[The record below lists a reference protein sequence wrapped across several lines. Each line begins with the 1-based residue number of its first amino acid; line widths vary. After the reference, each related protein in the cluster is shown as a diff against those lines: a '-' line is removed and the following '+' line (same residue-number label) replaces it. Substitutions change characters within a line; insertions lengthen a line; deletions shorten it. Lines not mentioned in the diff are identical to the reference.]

1 MEYFPKKYNPKDLHK
16 RSKLY
21 KEKHNEEKNLTIFS
35 PNKLPISKK
44 LSYYD
49 FFLIYLRDFFNKK
62 FFIKNKQN
70 SDTCINNVYEQ
81 LFITYWNQ
89 IENILSS
96 YLFFS
101 KKNQTLT
108 QVWADK
114 LERHIISCTK
124 KYTNTNYKILDSYSS
139 SKHKFYIPDSELYLF
154 ILEQLRSLWERWKIS
169 KKTQIWYRSFNLQT
183 SIPLEEISRVE
194 KKIPCYT
201 LKYFIWTKA
210 EALPVYVEDIDSCCG
225 DVALLVHPKDKRYNK
240 HIWKNAIIPLSNRQ
254 IPVIWDENVN
264 ISLNNWIQRICP
276 CCDEESIKLAKKYWL
291 PTDVYV
297 FDKQWLYTKYIHEK
311 AFIWEKRSKYYDN
324 IVWFIEDIWNLAEKW
339 ETTKRVPYLDKINER
354 LTPYKID
361 QIIIDLQ
368 EEKQKII
375 DKFLGSNIKYFSS
388 NKNLSELIEKYQSLQ
403 EEINSEN
410 NEFYKTD
417 IENSNNL
424 VPNENNDIDIIK
436 QEILNE
442 LNKSLPDSI
451 ICNSQLPFWWKFPL
465 IKNSSWDLVFFDI
478 EKDCLN
484 RKEKPLQLCFDFIL
498 ISLIRSWT
506 ILTKDWWN
514 ENEYKICE
522 YNKFHKII
530 SKNEK
535 KIEYLISH
543 LSKITW
549 KKPEYDNF
557 LKLIEN
563 ITDEEDSYSK
573 DLSNLIKNCKFLK
586 HEWNRLFIKIAWIIN
601 DTINPDFIE
610 LCIHCYLN
618 NKWITI
624 NPQII
629 FDKTEKNKIFK
640 ELLIQ
645 ELFLWKTITNNLLEY
660 SYDKDKEFLWNKQIS
675 KAQLD
680 QSQWDAFTLYWEN
693 PIRLN
698 LLSDCTFDQK
708 KILLNNIFLKQIWN
722 ATRLCVQKNFLP
734 KDIWNLLEN
743 QPEDFDNFD
752 ISVLDKLKILYY
764 DWENIETYEEY
775 IEFFESFKESIQ
787 NVFFSRYLEIEK
799 VNPTKDVQFVCSYF
813 FNFLLTILYPLVP
826 EFVESLQYV
835 SKIEFMKPIK
845 PLQLNRSTDY
855 NMKILY
861 NTFIKIKE
869 MKIEYNIKQHEQC
882 NIFIKS
888 TPTIWDIFAENEQI
902 FKNYFHISDISYIR
916 LHEQNPLWY
925 EIFSDDIITLWI
937 QNNNSQTSIEKNTL
951 ENIEKDIKN
960 LDDKLIL
967 LRQRLQILP
976 EWEQRS
982 KAEEEYTQTKEEIE
996 NLTIKHS
1003 LLSSK

>member
-1 MEYFPKKYNPKDLHK
+1 MESFPKKYNPKDLHK

-21 KEKHNEEKNLTIFS
+21 KEKYNEENDKNYTIFS
-35 PNKLPISKK
+35 PNKLSGSKK
-44 LSYYD
+44 LSYQD

-62 FFIKNKQN
+62 NLIKNIQN
-70 SDTCINNVYEQ
+70 PEIWKNTSYEQ

-96 YLFFS
+96 YIFFS
-101 KKNQTLT
+101 KKNQTLPQIWT
-108 QVWADK
+108 DK
-114 LERHIISCTK
+114 LERHIISRIK
-124 KYTNTNYKILDSYSS
+124 KYMNANYKILDSYSS
-139 SKHKFYIPDSELYLF
+139 SKHKIYIPDSDLYLY
-154 ILEQLRSLWERWKIS
+154 ILEQLRLLWEKWKIS

-183 SIPLEEISRVE
+183 SIPFEEISRVE

-240 HIWKNAIIPLSNRQ
+240 HIWKNAIIPLCNRQ
-254 IPVIWDENVN
+254 IPIIWDENVN

-276 CCDEESIKLAKKYWL
+276 CYDEESIKLAEKYWL
-291 PTDVYV
+291 PTDIYV
-297 FDKQWLYTKYIHEK
+297 FNKQWLYTEYIHEK

-324 IVWFIEDIWNLAEKW
+324 IVWFIDDIWNLAEKW
-339 ETTKRVPYLDKINER
+339 EITKKIPYLDEIHER

-368 EEKQKII
+368 EEKQKTI
-375 DKFLGSNIKYFSS
+375 DNFLENNINYFSS
-388 NKNLSELIEKYQSLQ
+388 NNNLPELIKEYKDLQ
-403 EEINSEN
+403 EKNISENSEIYEINTNNLTYDEN
-410 NEFYKTD
+410 NEF
-417 IENSNNL
+417 NNT
-424 VPNENNDIDIIK
+424 K

-442 LNKSLPDSI
+442 LNESLPDSI
-451 ICNSQLPFWWKFPL
+451 ICNSQLPFWWKFPF
-465 IKNSSWDLVFFDI
+465 IKNADWNLDFFDI

-484 RKEKPLQLCFDFIL
+484 WKEDPIQICFDYVL

-506 ILTKDWWN
+506 ILTKDSWN

-535 KIEYLISH
+535 KIEYLITY

-549 KKPEYDNF
+549 EKSEYNNF

-563 ITDEEDSYSK
+563 ITDEEDSTSK
-573 DLSNLIKNCKFLK
+573 YLSKLIKNCKFLK
-586 HEWNRLFIKIAWIIN
+586 HEWNQLFIKIAWIIN

-610 LCIHCYLN
+610 LCIPCYLN
-618 NKWITI
+618 NKWIAI
-624 NPQII
+624 NSQTI
-629 FDKTEKNKIFK
+629 FDKNEKNKLFK

-645 ELFLWKTITNNLLEY
+645 ELLLWKTITNNLLEY
-660 SYDKDKEFLWNKQIS
+660 SYDKEKEFLWNKQIS
-675 KAQLD
+675 KTQPD
-680 QSQWDAFTLYWEN
+680 QSQRDTFLLYWEN

-698 LLSDCTFDQK
+698 LLNNKTFDQR
-708 KILLNNIFLKQIWN
+708 KILLNSIFLKQIRN

-734 KDIWNLLEN
+734 KDIEKILKN

-752 ISVLDKLKILYY
+752 ISVLEKLKILYY
-764 DWENIETYEEY
+764 GRESIETYEEY
-775 IEFFESFKESIQ
+775 IEFFESFKEATQ
-787 NVFFSRYLEIEK
+787 NVFFSRYLEIQK
-799 VNPTKDVQFVCSYF
+799 VSPTKDVQFVCSYF

-835 SKIEFMKPIK
+835 SKIKFMKPI
-845 PLQLNRSTDY
+845 LSLNLDKTTDY

-869 MKIEYNIKQHEQC
+869 MKTEYNIKQHEDC

-902 FKNYFHISDISYIR
+902 FKNYFHISDINYVR

-937 QNNNSQTSIEKNTL
+937 QNNNSQKLIEKNTL
-951 ENIEKDIKN
+951 ESIEKEIKN

-967 LRQRLQILP
+967 LRQRIQSLP
-976 EWEQRS
+976 EWEQRT
-982 KAEEEYTQTKEEIE
+982 KTEEEYAKTKEEIE